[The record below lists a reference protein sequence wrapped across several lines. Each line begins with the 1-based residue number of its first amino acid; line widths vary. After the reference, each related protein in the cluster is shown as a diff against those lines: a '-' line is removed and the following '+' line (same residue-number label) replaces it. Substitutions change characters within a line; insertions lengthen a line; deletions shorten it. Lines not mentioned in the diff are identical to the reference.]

1 MIASA
6 PLLVL
11 GATLGTAS
19 GILALC
25 GLSLLCKS
33 FRKTEAV
40 EGSTGVF
47 QPSQQFS
54 IQKSTEPVQPRSL
67 LTFPRLY
74 RAKAVGICPE
84 MVNYTQQ
91 DESPSAEGPEDA
103 LTTPTLPHLPHSSIN
118 IPLHSRFLSSM
129 SPAAALAEKKGKN
142 STLVSLCVSACSVGL
157 PGMDQ
162 PDCMSP
168 SDSPETPKLHFSL
181 QYNTQSR
188 ELQVTIIEAE
198 KVCTAQ
204 GSDCYVIGN
213 LTTLS
218 TRKEAK
224 TTVKRALPQVVWQ
237 ETLAF
242 PLPEGCEI
250 EGEMALSLY
259 SCDTFSQHAHMGVV
273 RFKLADVP
281 MLSNADCWVDLQLP
295 KLDRSISAGEILL
308 SISYL
313 PAANRLGVVVMK
325 ARGLQSDKMKD
336 IIDLSVKLA
345 LKHQNTKLKKKQTRR
360 VKHKINPVWNEMM
373 MFEVPH
379 ELLSQ
384 SSLELEV
391 LNQNQCS
398 EALSLGQCSLGL
410 QSIGSGLQHWQQ
422 MLSNPRRQIAMWHPL
437 YA

>member
-103 LTTPTLPHLPHSSIN
+103 LTTPT
-118 IPLHSRFLSSM
+118 
-129 SPAAALAEKKGKN
+129 SPT
-142 STLVSLCVSACSVGL
+142 SPTQGL